1 MITVHYMFKIYL
13 IRILSGVLTYAEK
26 KIIKK
31 TIETPITDL
40 TNLFVDNVIR
50 DSVEPVPG
58 SVLYCD
64 LIPGFADHSGI
75 YVGGGD
81 ECIVELSKTNSRSII
96 QRVTPQEFSST
107 GTGISIYVSCHNTEA
122 VGNESIACT
131 ALDMVGTDIGKYSIA
146 FNNCHMFS
154 EFCLCRGNSKS
165 SSMIGKM
172 INEEMTLE
180 HLKKRAAKILNAND
194 WRVWNYKN

>member
-1 MITVHYMFKIYL
+1 MITVHHMFEDLPIL
-13 IRILSGVLTYAEK
+13 ILSGVLTKAWK

-31 TIETPITDL
+31 TAETPITDL
-40 TNLFVDNVIR
+40 TNLVVDNVIR
-50 DSVEPVPG
+50 DSVEPIPG

-64 LIPGFADHSGI
+64 LFPGVADHSGI

-122 VGNESIACT
+122 VGNKSIART
-131 ALDMVGTDIGKYSIA
+131 ALDMVGTDIGEYSIF

-154 EFCLCRGNSKS
+154 EFCMSQGNSRS
-165 SSMIGKM
+165 SSKT
-172 INEEMTLE
+172 MTLE
-180 HLKKRAAKILNAND
+180 QLKKRAAKILNAND
-194 WRVWNYKN
+194 WRVWNYEN

>member
-1 MITVHYMFKIYL
+1 MITVHHMFEDLPIL
-13 IRILSGVLTYAEK
+13 ILSGVLTKAWK

-31 TIETPITDL
+31 TAETPITDL
-40 TNLFVDNVIR
+40 TNLVVDNVIR

-64 LIPGFADHSGI
+64 LFPGVADHSGI

-122 VGNESIACT
+122 VGNKSIART
-131 ALDMVGTDIGKYSIA
+131 ALDMVGTDIGAYSL
-146 FNNCHMFS
+146 FLNNCHMFS
-154 EFCLCRGNSKS
+154 VF
-165 SSMIGKM
+165 SMCQG
-172 INEEMTLE
+172 TS
-180 HLKKRAAKILNAND
+180 RS
-194 WRVWNYKN
+194 